1 MGVIHTLAVADL
13 SGAGDTDDHID
24 DIGDVV
30 DVVDVGVGVV
40 DHDVRAILGHQVHLV
55 FRALPPTRMQNPHI
69 RLKEPEVTKGL
80 THTVAGRP
88 LGPVTNSEFT
98 PCRRPVR

>member
-24 DIGDVV
+24 HIDHIGDIGDIG
-30 DVVDVGVGVV
+30 DV

-55 FRALPPTRMQNPHI
+55 FRAPPTDPDAKTHI

-88 LGPVTNSEFT
+88 LGPVTNSELT
-98 PCRRPVR
+98 PCPAPGPAT

>member
-24 DIGDVV
+24 HIDHIGDIGDVG
-30 DVVDVGVGVV
+30 DV

-88 LGPVTNSEFT
+88 LGPVTNSELT
-98 PCRRPVR
+98 PCPAPGPAT

>member
-24 DIGDVV
+24 

-80 THTVAGRP
+80 THTVAGRDARAGDE
-88 LGPVTNSEFT
+88 LGIDTVPAPGPAT
-98 PCRRPVR
+98 